1 MKSDYQFLVSVTI
14 DGKMLVK
21 VTDEDTASE
30 NVSNYIMS
38 KFPDSNISDIKIERF
53 HNLKGNI
60 NE

>member
-21 VTDEDTASE
+21 GTDEDTASE
-30 NVSNYIMS
+30 NVRNFILS